1 MKQVVACFLFIVFF
15 ACREQTLKPLVTGL
29 ESKPISDFNILLS
42 DSTTYFNTTTSLRAG
57 RKTVLFYYSPT
68 CPYCRAQMREI
79 VNNIERYKNV
89 QLLVITGADFK
100 SMKDFNTY
108 FKLENYPNVITGI
121 DTGNVMVKVYQAYGV
136 PFTAFFD
143 EQQRMIAAYSGRITG
158 RTLLQATNP

>member
-1 MKQVVACFLFIVFF
+1 MKQVIFCFLFTVVFS
-15 ACREQTLKPLVTGL
+15 CKEQTLKPWVTGM
-29 ESKPISDFNILLS
+29 ENKPIADFNILLP
-42 DSTTYFNTTTSLRAG
+42 DSATYFNTTGLPAG

-79 VNNIERYKNV
+79 VNNIERYKDV

-100 SMKDFNTY
+100 SMKGFNTY

-143 EQQRMIAAYSGRITG
+143 QRKRMIAAYSGRITG
-158 RTLLQATNP
+158 RTLLQVTDP